1 MNLIIFLLL
10 FGAYLWVRFT
20 LRKQLRSYVEQY
32 YPDLR
37 AVLNHNPLKL
47 SKAKALETN
56 LDAWLNNESGYSL
69 SDDYISR
76 KRKQISLTNQCG
88 MIIAL
93 IAMLLPLF
101 LQLHDQAVIF
111 YRIKLHLQSM
121 GFITGRLT

>member
-76 KRKQISLTNQCG
+76 KRKQVSLTNQCG

-101 LQLHDQAVIF
+101 FA
-111 YRIKLHLQSM
+111 
-121 GFITGRLT
+121 TP